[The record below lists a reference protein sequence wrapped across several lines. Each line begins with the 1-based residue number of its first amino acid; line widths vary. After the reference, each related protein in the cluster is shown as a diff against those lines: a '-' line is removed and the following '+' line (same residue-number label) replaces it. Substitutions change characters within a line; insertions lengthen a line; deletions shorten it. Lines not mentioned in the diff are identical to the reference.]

1 MCKSKGN
8 KAHNGHALRRECV
21 FYSGPA
27 GIVEKPFH
35 PQAQI
40 SRWPAN
46 AWYLYL
52 LFLIYE
58 ALAKLT
64 VEAVY
69 DRLSWGSRGIRE
81 E

>member
-1 MCKSKGN
+1 MMDSHSEESAFFN
-8 KAHNGHALRRECV
+8 IRLL
-21 FYSGPA
+21 A
-27 GIVEKPFH
+27 GAVEKPFH